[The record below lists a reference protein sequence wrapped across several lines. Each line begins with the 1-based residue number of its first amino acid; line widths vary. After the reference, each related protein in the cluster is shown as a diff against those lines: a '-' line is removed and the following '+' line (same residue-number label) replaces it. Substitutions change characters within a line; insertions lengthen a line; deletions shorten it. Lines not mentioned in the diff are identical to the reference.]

1 MEYKRIALDTDILID
16 ILRKNTRI
24 TKEIKKLE
32 DKPVIFA
39 TTVVNSFELFYGAY
53 KSQKKKNIELVKELL
68 SKLNVLNWIDYYSQD
83 IGKNYY
89 DLEKLGQK
97 IDYRDL
103 FIGIIVL
110 KNDYSLFTRNLK
122 HFEIIPNLKI
132 LEFNY

>member
-1 MEYKRIALDTDILID
+1 LEYKRIALDTDILID
-16 ILRKNTRI
+16 ILRKNTRV
-24 TKEIKKLE
+24 TKEIEKLE

-53 KSQKKKNIELVKELL
+53 KSQKKKNIELVKKLL
-68 SKLNVLNWIDYYSQD
+68 SRLNVLNWFDSYSQD
-83 IGKNYY
+83 IGKNYS

-110 KNDYSLFTRNLK
+110 KNDYHLFTRNLK
-122 HFEIIPNLKI
+122 HFERIPNLKI